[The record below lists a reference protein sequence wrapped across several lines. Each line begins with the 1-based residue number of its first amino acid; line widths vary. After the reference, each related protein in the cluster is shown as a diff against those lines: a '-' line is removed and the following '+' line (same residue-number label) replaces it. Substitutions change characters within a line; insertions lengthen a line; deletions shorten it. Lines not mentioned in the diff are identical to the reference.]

1 MKKRSWIRIVITVI
15 LVAGVTALIASVLT
29 NNKKK
34 NEAKTAIVAN
44 AASNGVA
51 VRISAVQA
59 DSLST
64 GLTANGYFE
73 AKTQI
78 DLSSKSS
85 GRIDQIMVDEGDVVR
100 KGQVLAVIDADD
112 LSVEVNS
119 AEVSYQNALKDKQRY
134 ENAFATGGVTRQQVD
149 QAILALNNAQARLST
164 AKIKTSDATIRSSIN
179 GVVNKKY
186 IESGSVVAPGTKL
199 FEVVDISKLVLRVN
213 ITESQVAAL
222 KTGDRVEVRASA
234 FPDRKFSGRVGFI
247 AAKADEALN
256 FPAEIELADNQGNV
270 LKAGMYGT
278 AVFSFPGNK
287 PVIQVPRTAFV
298 GSVSSNQV
306 YVMTADSTAS
316 LRTVVAGRVLGDKV
330 EVLEGLK
337 EQELVITSGQVN
349 LSQGAKVNV
358 IR

>member
-1 MKKRSWIRIVITVI
+1 MNKRSVIRLLITIV

-34 NEAKTAIVAN
+34 NEAKTAVVAQEN
-44 AASNGVA
+44 TAGIA
-51 VRISAVQA
+51 VRVSRVQA

-85 GRIDQIMVDEGDVVR
+85 GRIDKILVDEGAVVR
-100 KGQVLAVIDADD
+100 VGQVLAVIDADD
-112 LSVEVNS
+112 LNVEVNS
-119 AEVSYQNALKDKQRY
+119 AEANYQTALKDKQRY

-149 QAILALNNAQARLST
+149 LATQALTNAQARLST
-164 AKIKTSDATIRSSIN
+164 AKIRVSDATIRSSIN
-179 GVVNKKY
+179 GIVNKKY
-186 IESGSVVAPGTKL
+186 IEAGSVVAPGTKL
-199 FEVVDISKLVLRVN
+199 FEVVDVSKLVLRVN
-213 ITESQVAAL
+213 VTEAQVAAL
-222 KTGDRVEVRASA
+222 KKGDKVTVRASA
-234 FPDRKFSGRVGFI
+234 FPDREFTGRVGFI

-256 FPAEIELADNQGNV
+256 FPIEIEISSNDANALR
-270 LKAGMYGT
+270 AGMYGT

-287 PVIQVPRTAFV
+287 PVIQIPRTAFV
-298 GSVSSNQV
+298 GSVSSNEV
-306 YVMTADSTAS
+306 YVMTPDSTAS
-316 LRTVVAGRVLGDKV
+316 IRKVVAGRVLGDKV
-330 EVLEGLK
+330 EVLEGLN
-337 EQELVITSGQVN
+337 EQEQVITSGQVN